1 MGVRVLGSAQHI
13 PRSGCRST
21 GFVRLTSKS
30 PLLGANDRQQFIA
43 KFKENAVSAPIAIVT
58 GAVTTTILIW
68 LQHAFHFIK

>member
-43 KFKENAVSAPIAIVT
+43 IVSNQI
-58 GAVTTTILIW
+58 
-68 LQHAFHFIK
+68 HR